1 MDQSSEPNQLP
12 QTLEGCEKLLAL
24 DDFIFEPIVNQVIS
38 NYRQV
43 GGSDE
48 RVKELLTNGY
58 RGLSSLANLFGYL
71 LSILESDELPST
83 SKKAQPLDFDS
94 TEMSETVR
102 STFETIASSMIS
114 KVFNA
119 DSADKIFEGD
129 SDIDWLPELITHRPW
144 RKLIYELSEQNPQC
158 LMLNFAVKLVSDAGF
173 QHEIS
178 SVSTAAQQLDIF
190 SRVFLS
196 SVDQLLRAFNYGE
209 NTKIFDNA
217 FAELI
222 RVACHSEHTY
232 LYAQSILRVMTVKN
246 TGKFSAACSFI
257 SQILRLSKNNRRL
270 ETSILQIGLLQSEKD
285 TIPPNTIHAILTMI
299 SKQSLNPADVNQ
311 LYQAFIDPNPPP
323 VELIRDPL
331 FIDILINSLF
341 NATAPKMNLDYKPK
355 YIYLLAYASCVGE
368 TVKSGSRVQTKA
380 ELDGTRERITNLLNI
395 LHSSDDPLH
404 HLAQIIQYAKTP
416 VLARGTLHFV
426 KSTILREDFLAEPQ
440 LSHLILIDQIVNLHP
455 NLRPSVFTILCQL
468 YEYQS
473 TRNELAEVVMSRQR
487 VVIDRFVHM
496 LSTGYALPV
505 LEVVA
510 KMYEEARID
519 VSLVRYFGVEV
530 LEVAGEPFSQE
541 FVDRF
546 LPIVLKTE
554 VFDRN
559 TLEKHKQVAVFIDQM
574 ACRK

>member
-83 SKKAQPLDFDS
+83 NFDS

-311 LYQAFIDPNPPP
+311 LYQ
-323 VELIRDPL
+323 
-331 FIDILINSLF
+331 
-341 NATAPKMNLDYKPK
+341 